1 MEKNKM
7 GTYIDINRVHER
19 TNLENFNAE
28 ARKLGL
34 SYGQLQA
41 RETLFLER
49 SNKNV
54 AKMSDLQTHYAK

>member
-1 MEKNKM
+1 MKKND
-7 GTYIDINRVHER
+7 GYYFDLNRKSVKTE
-19 TNLENFNAE
+19 LEDFNAE

-41 RETLFLER
+41 RETLFMER

>member
-1 MEKNKM
+1 MKIKNNS
-7 GTYIDINRVHER
+7 YFNPNRQKER
-19 TNLENFNAE
+19 SDLEEFNGE
-28 ARKLGL
+28 ARRLGL

-54 AKMSDLQTHYAK
+54 AKMTDLQTHYAK